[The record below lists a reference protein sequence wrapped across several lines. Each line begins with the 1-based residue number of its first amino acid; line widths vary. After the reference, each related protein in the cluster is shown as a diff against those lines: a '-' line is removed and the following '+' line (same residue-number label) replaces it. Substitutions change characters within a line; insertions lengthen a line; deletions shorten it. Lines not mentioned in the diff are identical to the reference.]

1 MNSNTKVADAL
12 LKREL
17 LGAVVESFG
26 LFHQSLCIEFR
37 DDTPEDHRLSID
49 TKIFSNNLNFDFSD
63 LSDDEQALILFSRVN
78 LKSITGIQCND
89 AGTLTIDF
97 DNGRNLVFNG
107 TPTDKTCSEPWQ
119 IGKGNPAESQDH
131 YLVIANH
138 GGGYTIW
145 DGNDS
150 AT

>member
-1 MNSNTKVADAL
+1 MNSNTEAADAL

-26 LFHQSLCIEFR
+26 LSHQFLYIEFR
-37 DDTPEDHRLSID
+37 DDTPEDHTLSVD
-49 TKIFSNNLNFDFSD
+49 TEIFSNNLDFDSSG

-78 LKSITGIQCND
+78 LQRVTGIQCSD
-89 AGTLTIDF
+89 TGGLTIDF
-97 DNGRNLVFNG
+97 DNGRSLIFSG
-107 TPTDKTCSEPWQ
+107 TPTDKTCVEPWQ

-131 YLVIANH
+131 YLVIANCG

-145 DGNDS
+145 NGNN
-150 AT
+150 